1 MKQVEEQVKQC
12 QVCAKEARCSKEP
25 MIASQLPDY
34 PWQKVGSDLFE
45 SGGSTFL
52 LVVDYFSRLVEISKM
67 TTTSSSSVIT
77 ALKSIFA
84 RYGMPEIDQRQWP
97 IVCVMGDETI
107 CKTIWLQ
114 PHN

>member
-1 MKQVEEQVKQC
+1 MVARDYETGGGTS

-52 LVVDYFSRLVEISKM
+52 LVVDYFSRFVEISKL
-67 TTTSSSSVIT
+67 TTTSSISVIT
-77 ALKSIFA
+77 ALN
-84 RYGMPEIDQRQWP
+84 
-97 IVCVMGDETI
+97 I
-107 CKTIWLQ
+107 CKVWDA
-114 PHN
+114 